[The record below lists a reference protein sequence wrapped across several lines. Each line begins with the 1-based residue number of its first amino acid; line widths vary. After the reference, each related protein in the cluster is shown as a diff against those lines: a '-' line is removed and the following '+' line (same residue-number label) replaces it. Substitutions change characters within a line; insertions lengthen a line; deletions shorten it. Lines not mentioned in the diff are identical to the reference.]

1 MSSCNNHPTNFDRP
15 YLLPVSA
22 RHPNALTALARSYA
36 ELLSSAHRPALPDVC
51 YSASTSRAHHNH
63 RLALVANTS
72 EAMADALIRFVEQGR
87 TDCGSSGKL
96 PAQAAHG
103 PVFVF
108 TGMGPQWW
116 GMGTELLATEPAF
129 RQAALAVDEAFQS
142 LSGWSLLWEMQLDKA
157 SSRMN
162 QTQLAQPPCAPALSH
177 IPHPFRRCRH
187 GCPFHVRNA

>member
-1 MSSCNNHPTNFDRP
+1 
-15 YLLPVSA
+15 SA

-36 ELLSSAHRPALPDVC
+36 ELLSSVHGPALPDVC
-51 YSASTSRAHHNH
+51 YSASIGRAHHNH

-72 EAMADALIRFVEQGR
+72 AAMADALIRFVEQGR

-96 PAQAAHG
+96 PAQPACG

-116 GMGTELLATEPAF
+116 GMGTELFATESVF
-129 RQAALAVDEAFQS
+129 RQAALAVDDAFQS
-142 LSGWSLLWEMQLDKA
+142 LSGWSLLSEMQLDKA

-162 QTQLAQPPCAPALSH
+162 QTQIAQPANFLLQVALAALLRS
-177 IPHPFRRCRH
+177 
-187 GCPFHVRNA
+187 